1 MDFKEN
7 VKTTTG
13 DIIKQSLEAAKAEL
27 KDYPNIPEHYS
38 VMMKH
43 PNLEGEGV
51 YSEIDR
57 DIKARLRRCDT
68 YANKITIYK

>member
-1 MDFKEN
+1 MDFKEKS
-7 VKTTTG
+7 KTEIK
-13 DIIKQSLEAAKAEL
+13 DIINKSIEMAQKEL

>member
-13 DIIKQSLEAAKAEL
+13 DIIRQSLEAAMAEL

-43 PNLEGEGV
+43 PNLDGEGV

-57 DIKARLRRCDT
+57 DIKVRLKRCDV
-68 YANKITIYK
+68 YAFLVAC